1 MQTVKK
7 QLNTIMVGLYNA
19 FNLSVLNL
27 KETIVNIVDLAT
39 SVG

>member
-1 MQTVKK
+1 MQSKK
-7 QLNTIMVGLYNA
+7 KLNTIMVGLFYA